1 MALSNVKNLPTEE
14 EFRKRADIY
23 FSQCK
28 DSNKQVTFAGLARAV
43 GVPSRVLRQ
52 ALNVDMA
59 YNEIIDEYLT
69 RLEEEFEIAL
79 MGKSFNGAKF
89 ELMHNFGWAEKSEQK
104 HEGSVEVTWEG
115 DSIRPKES

>member
-1 MALSNVKNLPTEE
+1 MPLADVTSLPTEE

-23 FSQCK
+23 FLNCEEH
-28 DSNKQVTFAGLARAV
+28 NKQVTFAGLARAV

-59 YNEIIDEYLT
+59 YNKTIDEYLT
-69 RLEEEFEIAL
+69 RLEESFETSL

-89 ELMHNFGWAEKSEQK
+89 ELMHNFGWAEKTENKQ
-104 HEGSVEVTWEG
+104 EGSLEIAWEG
-115 DSIRPKES
+115 DSMRSKEK